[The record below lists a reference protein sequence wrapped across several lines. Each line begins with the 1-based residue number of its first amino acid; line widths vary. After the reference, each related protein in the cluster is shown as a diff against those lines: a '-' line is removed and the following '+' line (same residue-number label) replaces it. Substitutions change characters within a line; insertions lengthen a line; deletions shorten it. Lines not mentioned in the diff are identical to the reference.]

1 MNTVLQWF
9 SLKNVKGVGNHL
21 FKKLI
26 DRFQFPEN
34 IFQATVDELIRVEGV
49 FPPVA
54 KAIHQKKITDP
65 EKQEFESAYEMG
77 IRIVT
82 MVDESYPSLLREI
95 PDPPPFLY
103 VLGKLEKK
111 AVHLAI
117 VGSRDATRYG
127 ITTAKQ
133 LSRELVRHD
142 ISIVSGMA
150 RGIDTAAH
158 EGAIEANGHTVA
170 VLGCGV
176 DVVYPSENR
185 SLFQK
190 IKEAG
195 AVISEFPLH
204 TNPEPYHFPLRNRI
218 ISGMSVGT
226 IVVEA
231 AMKSGSLIT
240 AKLAADQGREV
251 FAVPGSIHSFKSA
264 GTHNLLKQGA
274 KLVETATDVLEEIQP
289 FLHHHES
296 SGASSEVPIKKK
308 HTKLDSE
315 ESIVFK
321 ALEPYPVHFD
331 DIVRSTGVEP
341 GKLAGILLKL
351 ELEGM
356 VTQTPGKH
364 FSSCEE

>member
-26 DRFQFPEN
+26 DQFQFPEN
-34 IFQATVDELIRVEGV
+34 IFKATVEELTRVEGISQ
-49 FPPVA
+49 PVA
-54 KAIHQKKITDP
+54 KAIRQKKITDH
-65 EKQEFESAYEMG
+65 EKREFDSACEKG

-82 MVDESYPSLLREI
+82 MVDESYPPLLLQI
-95 PDPPPFLY
+95 PDPPPLLY
-103 VLGKLEKK
+103 VLGNLEKS

-117 VGSRDATRYG
+117 VGSRNATRYG

-133 LSRELVRHD
+133 LSRELVHHG

-158 EGAIEANGHTVA
+158 DGAIEANGHTIA
-170 VLGCGV
+170 VLGSGI
-176 DVVYPSENR
+176 DIVYPPENR

-190 IKEAG
+190 IKETG
-195 AVISEFPLH
+195 AVISEFPLC

-240 AKLAADQGREV
+240 AKLAAEQGREV

-274 KLVETATDVLEEIQP
+274 KLVENAVDVLEEIQP
-289 FLHHHES
+289 FLHYHEF
-296 SGASSEVPIKKK
+296 SEAVPEVQIKKK
-308 HTKLDSE
+308 HTMLDSE

-331 DIVRSTGVEP
+331 DIVRSTGIEP

-356 VTQTPGKH
+356 VTQSPGKH

>member
-21 FKKLI
+21 IKKLI
-26 DRFQFPEN
+26 GRFQFPEN
-34 IFQATVDELIRVEGV
+34 IFKVSIEELARIPGISY
-49 FPPVA
+49 PVA
-54 KAIHQKKITDP
+54 KAILHKKITDL
-65 EKQEFESAYEMG
+65 EKQEFESVCEKG
-77 IRIVT
+77 IRIIT
-82 MVDESYPSLLREI
+82 MVDENYPPLLLQI

-103 VLGKLEKK
+103 VLGNLEKS

-133 LSRELVRHD
+133 LSRELVHHG

-158 EGAIEANGHTVA
+158 DGAIEANGHTVA

-176 DVVYPSENR
+176 DVVYPPENR

-190 IKEAG
+190 IRETG

-204 TNPEPYHFPLRNRI
+204 ANPEPYHFPLRNRI

-251 FAVPGSIHSFKSA
+251 FAVPGSIHSFKSS

-274 KLVETATDVLEEIQP
+274 KLVETAADVLEEIQP
-289 FLHHHES
+289 FLYHHES
-296 SGASSEVPIKKK
+296 SGDSPMVQIKKK
-308 HTKLDSE
+308 HSMLDSE
-315 ESIVFK
+315 ESIVLK

-331 DIVRSTGVEP
+331 DIVRSTGIEP
-341 GKLAGILLKL
+341 GKLAGILLKF

-356 VTQTPGKH
+356 VTQSPGKH